1 MLKLFWRIGNSSASV
16 TQRPQ
21 LSWCEG
27 EGYAPLPIFLLGRRA
42 HSGEQNSPCC
52 ARCPGN
58 PRHLQTAPDL
68 LPAAQLCV
76 HLSQGSP
83 AKGRADAA
91 VLTLYGQYCRS
102 WSLHNAPVQCVHT
115 GRGGVMWRTGTAV
128 LPAGEGGVSKRCSI
142 ACLLPGKWQ
151 ITALSLEVH
160 AKADDS
166 LQAHP
171 AGSATP
177 KGTDRTQG
185 GGRRARTHLR
195 DEDPQLRGLS
205 SPDVEAEL

>member
-1 MLKLFWRIGNSSASV
+1 
-16 TQRPQ
+16 
-21 LSWCEG
+21 
-27 EGYAPLPIFLLGRRA
+27 
-42 HSGEQNSPCC
+42 
-52 ARCPGN
+52 
-58 PRHLQTAPDL
+58 
-68 LPAAQLCV
+68 
-76 HLSQGSP
+76 
-83 AKGRADAA
+83 
-91 VLTLYGQYCRS
+91 
-102 WSLHNAPVQCVHT
+102 
-115 GRGGVMWRTGTAV
+115 MWRTGTAV

-185 GGRRARTHLR
+185 GGEGEHEHTLEMKIPSCEAFPPRMLKPSCETNHVSSETPLLRQSPPVPAGSFPRARPSPSHTTLPFR
-195 DEDPQLRGLS
+195 TALSLLPARRSQQDS
-205 SPDVEAEL
+205 SPPHPHSPRRPPVVTLYALSLRSVRPYHALAALPASLPI

>member
-1 MLKLFWRIGNSSASV
+1 
-16 TQRPQ
+16 
-21 LSWCEG
+21 
-27 EGYAPLPIFLLGRRA
+27 
-42 HSGEQNSPCC
+42 
-52 ARCPGN
+52 
-58 PRHLQTAPDL
+58 
-68 LPAAQLCV
+68 
-76 HLSQGSP
+76 
-83 AKGRADAA
+83 
-91 VLTLYGQYCRS
+91 
-102 WSLHNAPVQCVHT
+102 
-115 GRGGVMWRTGTAV
+115 MWRTGTAV

-177 KGTDRTQG
+177 KGTDRTRG